1 MKKCFFLGAN
11 SSNGFYSLYN
21 KFPPEKSFLHIIKSG
36 PGTGKSTF
44 MRKIAQAAELKGF
57 DVEYILCSG
66 DPSSLDG
73 IYIPALKEAWVDGTA
88 PHIIEPSIFG
98 VYSDYVNLGS
108 FLDEEFTDIEMDKIK
123 ELNKTYKAQYKQA
136 YKYLAATGE
145 LIKAIEVDFWG
156 DTGRNAIQRRIS
168 TIFKHNLGQNKT
180 VGGNAEYRFISA
192 VSHLGIYRLN
202 STVNELCKLIYQFDT
217 SLNALSFS
225 LEYAAKEAMSR
236 GADVIIC
243 PSPLWPEEI
252 EAVLIPSHSIALLG
266 NDWQFS
272 NAKNIHIDRWAD
284 EKLLLNY
291 KNEIRENHKLEKM
304 TMELAISKLH
314 YAKTLH
320 DELEEIYK
328 KHMNYSALNKFTD
341 SYIENLLQ

>member
-1 MKKCFFLGAN
+1 MNKCFFLGAN

-21 KFPPEKSFLHIIKSG
+21 NFPPEGSFLHIIKSG

-44 MRKIAQAAELKGF
+44 MRNIAKAAEKKGY

-66 DPSSLDG
+66 DPGSLDG
-73 IYIPALKEAWVDGTA
+73 IYIPELKEAWVDGTA
-88 PHIIEPSIFG
+88 PHITEPLIFG
-98 VYSDYVNLGS
+98 VNSDYVNLGL
-108 FLDEEFTDIEMDKIK
+108 FLDKDFSEFEIEKIK
-123 ELNKTYKAQYKQA
+123 DLSKTYKAQYRQA
-136 YKYLAATGE
+136 YKYLSAAAE
-145 LIKAIEVDFWG
+145 FNKADLADFWG
-156 DTGRNAIQRRIS
+156 EEGKNSIKRRIN
-168 TIFKHNLGQNKT
+168 TILKHNLGQSKT
-180 VGGNAEYRFISA
+180 FSGKAEYRFISA

-202 STVNELCKLIYQFDT
+202 GSVIELCKLIYQFDT
-217 SLNALSFS
+217 ALHGLSFCM
-225 LEYAAKEAMSR
+225 EYAAKEAMSR

-243 PSPLWPEEI
+243 PSPLCPEEI

-272 NAKNIHIDRWAD
+272 NAKNVHIDNLAD
-284 EKLLLNY
+284 DRLLLNY
-291 KNEIRENHKLEKM
+291 KNEIRECDKLEKM
-304 TMELAISKLH
+304 TMELAVSKLH

-341 SYIENLLQ
+341 SYIQKLLQ